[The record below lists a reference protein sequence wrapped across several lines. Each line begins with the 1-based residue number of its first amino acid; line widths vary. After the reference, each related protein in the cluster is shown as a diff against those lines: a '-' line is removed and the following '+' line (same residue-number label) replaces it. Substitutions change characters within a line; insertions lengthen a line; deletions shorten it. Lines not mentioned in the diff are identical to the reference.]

1 MDPNSST
8 SKDRNKDKKTDK
20 SNSILQ
26 SIKSNYFLEKIY
38 DSILRKKSLDIVR
51 WNKKLQGRLNLRL
64 KDYKE
69 FSEIYSSIEIEI
81 IPCNNQYGCPFINI
95 KENEKAFYHIFFNNN
110 KEEIKNKYTI
120 RRKDKTTKI
129 TIVIDYQVKSFANL
143 FENCECIKSINFKKF
158 HRINI
163 ENMEYMFYGCPL
175 LEEIN
180 LLNFKTNSVSNM
192 NNMFNRCKLLK
203 ELNLSN
209 FNTSNVEDMGF
220 LFTNCYK
227 LKEIKGIE
235 NFNTIKVK
243 NMTTMFQNCNE
254 LEYLDLSNFNTSNV
268 EDGNKRNRKF

>member
-38 DSILRKKSLDIVR
+38 DSILREKSLDIVR

-81 IPCNNQYGCPFINI
+81 IPCNNQYDRPFINI
-95 KENEKAFYHIFFNNN
+95 KENEKEFYHIFFNNN

-120 RRKDKTTKI
+120 RRKDKATKI
-129 TIVIDYQVKSFANL
+129 TIVIDYQIKSFANL
-143 FENCECIKSINFKKF
+143 FENCECIQSINFKKF

-163 ENMEYMFYGCPL
+163 ENMEYVFNGCQL

-192 NNMFNRCKLLK
+192 NNMFNGCKSLK

-209 FNTSNVEDMGF
+209 FNTSNVEDMGWMF
-220 LFTNCYK
+220 NKCLK

-235 NFNTIKVK
+235 NFNTII
-243 NMTTMFQNCNE
+243 N
-254 LEYLDLSNFNTSNV
+254 
-268 EDGNKRNRKF
+268 